1 MRNPQRV
8 QSDVKPLPIKQL
20 GDGIYYYNYDP
31 ISVQDM
37 DPIDNKE
44 ITKYYSIQVKLR
56 GTPNYKDC
64 VKAVI
69 REYITQDEEFDLIN
83 TYNQDQLNGKINQ
96 EYLDYIELLR
106 VIKNNIKGDFS

>member
-20 GDGIYYYNYDP
+20 GDGNYYYNYDP
-31 ISVQDM
+31 IPVQDM

-44 ITKYYSIQVKLR
+44 VTKYYSIQVKLR
-56 GTPNYKDC
+56 GVPNYKDC
-64 VKAVI
+64 VRAII

-83 TYNQDQLNGKINQ
+83 TYNLNQLNGKTTQ
-96 EYLDYIELLR
+96 EYLDYIELLQ